1 MRLRD
6 KLLIHLEPVAVD
18 GLREAQRAWVNFRD
32 AACGASGNIE
42 AGNGIAARLVSSGC
56 RLLQTALRTAE
67 LERFVRR

>member
-1 MRLRD
+1 M
-6 KLLIHLEPVAVD
+6 AFD
-18 GLREAQRAWVNFRD
+18 GLRKAQRAWVNFRD

-42 AGNGIAARLVSSGC
+42 AGNGTAARLVSSAC